1 MMPERASRTFIC
13 SVLFLDI
20 VEYSRKPVAEQLR
33 LKDSFNA
40 LIATAIQEIP
50 PADRIILDTGDGVA
64 INFLGDPEDALF
76 VAMSLR
82 DAFAPPDVD
91 GPPEVP
97 ARIGINLGP
106 VRLVRDLNGRPNI
119 IGDGINV
126 AQRVMGFA
134 GTGQIL
140 VSRSYYE
147 IVSHIS
153 EAYSRLFSYE
163 GSRTDKHVRE
173 HEVYSVG
180 YSTPGDTVRPSA
192 GRMRRP
198 ADPAVDR
205 NAASSADVRV
215 TRLLR
220 QVERW
225 LGNRSLAYGTA
236 AFSTATFLLA
246 LLTSFMSQ
254 APQERPQV
262 RPASTA
268 KTPARATGT
277 QAGKIAYGKPSAAPS
292 DVGGGTQQKGDAGLD
307 QTAPVVAEEQAAP
320 TPERKKRKLRLPFFG
335 SDTDE
340 ESATMASEAAP
351 ETTAQEQMGTE
362 QPAPSMTGRHV
373 ISIQPSA
380 PGEQPSAWTDAPQSA
395 SAIADSATVS
405 LAISPWGEV
414 YVDGEHI
421 GVSPPVNE
429 VQVSPGTRIIEIRN
443 GNFRPYTQRVE
454 LKARQKIKLRYKFN

>member
-20 VEYSRKPVAEQLR
+20 VEYSRKPVAEQIR
-33 LKDSFNA
+33 LKDRFNA
-40 LIATAIQEIP
+40 LIASAIQEIP

-82 DAFAPPDVD
+82 DAFAPDINEPAQ
-91 GPPEVP
+91 VP

-106 VRLVRDLNGRPNI
+106 VRLVRDLNSRPNI

-126 AQRVMGFA
+126 AQRVMAFA
-134 GTGQIL
+134 DAGQIL

-180 YSTPGDTVRPSA
+180 YSSQGDAVRTSA

-198 ADPAVDR
+198 NRPIMGSETQGSA
-205 NAASSADVRV
+205 NAQV
-215 TRLLR
+215 TRLLQ

-254 APQERPQV
+254 APQEQQQV
-262 RPASTA
+262 RTASRPGNLASAPNGKAGPVAKGKSSPASDDGA
-268 KTPARATGT
+268 NEQRESGTGEI
-277 QAGKIAYGKPSAAPS
+277 QAAA
-292 DVGGGTQQKGDAGLD
+292 A
-307 QTAPVVAEEQAAP
+307 AEEQTSPA
-320 TPERKKRKLRLPFFG
+320 PERKKKKLRLPFFG
-335 SDTDE
+335 SGPDDE
-340 ESATMASEAAP
+340 SVAAAP
-351 ETTAQEQMGTE
+351 EQEPGAASQEQPGPDK
-362 QPAPSMTGRHV
+362 PALEMADKHV
-373 ISIQPSA
+373 VAIQPSRPEILA
-380 PGEQPSAWTDAPQSA
+380 SAWPDANRPESE
-395 SAIADSATVS
+395 ITESATVS

-414 YVDGEHI
+414 YVDGKHI

-429 VQVSPGTRIIEIRN
+429 VQVTPGQRVIEIRN
-443 GNFRPYTQRVE
+443 GSFPPYTQRVE

>member
-13 SVLFLDI
+13 SILYLDI
-20 VEYSRKPVAEQLR
+20 VEYSRKPVAEQIR
-33 LKDSFNA
+33 LKDRFNA
-40 LIATAIQEIP
+40 LIASAIREIP

-82 DAFAPPDVD
+82 DVFAPDVD
-91 GPPEVP
+91 APPEVP

-106 VRLVRDLNGRPNI
+106 VRLVRDLNAQPNI

-126 AQRVMGFA
+126 AQRVMAFA
-134 GTGQIL
+134 STGQIL

-180 YSTPGDTVRPSA
+180 YSTPGDTVRPPA

-198 ADPAVDR
+198 GHPSINGGESPST
-205 NAASSADVRV
+205 NAAVA
-215 TRLLR
+215 RLLL

-246 LLTSFMSQ
+246 LLTSFVSQ
-254 APQERPQV
+254 APQEQQQT
-262 RPASTA
+262 STA
-268 KTPARATGT
+268 T
-277 QAGKIAYGKPSAAPS
+277 AGKNLASAPIRKIGAAATSQSAPPPKS
-292 DVGGGTQQKGDAGLD
+292 DNSEQRLQPPGQTD
-307 QTAPVVAEEQAAP
+307 TAPGAEEQAASAP
-320 TPERKKRKLRLPFFG
+320 SRKKKKLRLPFFG
-335 SDTDE
+335 SGPDE
-340 ESATMASEAAP
+340 ESTAIAPKQEPAATAR
-351 ETTAQEQMGTE
+351 EQVRPDEPVLAKAGK
-362 QPAPSMTGRHV
+362 HV
-373 ISIQPSA
+373 VTIQPSRPKTQDSEWSA
-380 PGEQPSAWTDAPQSA
+380 PAQPKAAITDR
-395 SAIADSATVS
+395 ATVS
-405 LAISPWGEV
+405 LAITPWGEV
-414 YVDGEHI
+414 YIDGKHI

-429 VQVSPGTRIIEIRN
+429 VQVPPGERTIEIRN
-443 GNFRPYTQRVE
+443 GNFPPYTQRVN

>member
-1 MMPERASRTFIC
+1 MMSERASRTFIC

-20 VEYSRKPVAEQLR
+20 VEYSRKPVAEQIK
-33 LKDSFNA
+33 LKDRFNA
-40 LIATAIQEIP
+40 LIASAIQEIP

-82 DAFAPPDVD
+82 DAFAPDVNQ
-91 GPPEVP
+91 PPEVP

-106 VRLVRDLNGRPNI
+106 VRLVRDLNSRPNI

-126 AQRVMGFA
+126 AQRVMAFA
-134 GTGQIL
+134 DTGQIL

-180 YSTPGDTVRPSA
+180 YSSQGDTVKPSA
-192 GRMRRP
+192 GRMRGATRP
-198 ADPAVDR
+198 IPNGEASTPP
-205 NAASSADVRV
+205 NAQI
-215 TRLLR
+215 TRLLQ

-254 APQERPQV
+254 TPQEQQQV
-262 RPASTA
+262 RSASSA
-268 KTPARATGT
+268 KNLASAQNNKTGSV
-277 QAGKIAYGKPSAAPS
+277 AKKSKSLLAS
-292 DVGGGTQQKGDAGLD
+292 DNHANGQQESGTGQS
-307 QTAPVVAEEQAAP
+307 QTAPAEEEQTASV
-320 TPERKKRKLRLPFFG
+320 PEKRKKLRLPFFG
-335 SDTDE
+335 SDPDSE
-340 ESATMASEAAP
+340 PEATALQQEPEA
-351 ETTAQEQMGTE
+351 TKQEQSRPE
-362 QPAPSMTGRHV
+362 DPALVMAGKHV
-373 ISIQPSA
+373 VAIQPSR
-380 PGEQPSAWTDAPQSA
+380 PKTLDSPSPDAARPEPE
-395 SAIADSATVS
+395 ITERATVS

-414 YVDGEHI
+414 YIDGKHI

-429 VQVSPGTRIIEIRN
+429 VQVSPGQRVIEIRN
-443 GNFRPYTQRVE
+443 GGFPPYTQRVE